1 MSLGVLFSTLEQAGI
16 RLSASNGQLNFRAPK
31 GAMTTELKAQI
42 RDSKAD
48 ILRFFSEQESILP
61 IEAANYYA
69 LSHAQQ
75 RIWMLSQIEQDGA
88 LFNVPLA
95 YVVDGEL
102 DVARF
107 KKSLVCLLERHEIL
121 RTVFPLVEGEPK
133 QRVISSSSDCLEAI
147 FNERDVQDLSPTEI
161 ENLLIQE
168 TAIIFDLEA
177 GPLIKVLVAKE
188 SAQRQLLIITLHH
201 IITDGWSVRLMMQE
215 LIAHYHTDPT
225 SSSVLPALDFQYR
238 DFSAWQ
244 NRQIQSGA
252 MDGHQKFW
260 LEQFS
265 EGAPT
270 LELHTD
276 LARPAVQSFNGDEI
290 SFCFE
295 LELVEAIRQL
305 GRRCSA
311 SFYIT
316 LVTLTQ
322 TLLLRHSQQESIVVG
337 MPVSG
342 RERSD
347 LDDQL
352 GLYINTI
359 ALKSDLP
366 MSLTAVEAIEVVRN
380 NFINAY
386 EYQAYPFDL
395 LVDNLDLD
403 RDLSRSPLFDVMVIL
418 QESVATGDSESSLQ
432 LRPLPI
438 PSTTSKYD
446 LTFHLE
452 ERASELH
459 LSIEYNTDL
468 FSASRIKG
476 LGEQFG
482 FLAKQITASPDVPLH
497 TFSVLSEI
505 KEGLLLSQL
514 SGQVKSNLYSS
525 PEPSSDKS
533 SNIGSDRNFIAG
545 FREQA
550 LKSPSKTAITFCNE
564 VLTYEQLDKQSDCLA
579 AYLQDYFQ
587 RNSIDRSQC
596 LVGLC
601 VERST
606 EMLVSLLGILK
617 SGAAYL
623 PIDPEYPS
631 DRIVYMLKD
640 SGAQLVISEDALVK
654 NLAQTCDAN
663 FICIDS
669 QWDSICQANVNKLQR
684 ALDNESLAYVIYTSG
699 STGLPKG
706 VEISHHALFNFLNS
720 MAREPELKQQDRL
733 LAVTTI
739 CFDIAALELFLPLLQ
754 GAEIVLAAHSDAIDG
769 QKLIDLVGQHQVTCM
784 QATPVTWKLMLSA
797 GWKGSPLLKV
807 LCGGEAL
814 STQLAGELLPRC
826 DQLWNMYGPT
836 ETTIW
841 SLIARVSIES
851 IAQSSGGIV
860 GIGSPI
866 ENTTL
871 LVLDRWGQIA
881 APGVSGELCIGGAGL
896 ARGYHD
902 RPDLSADKF
911 FLYARPQNQSQ
922 ESLSQVNGLQQR
934 RFYRTGDLVCVT
946 EQGHIN
952 FLGRLDNQVKVR
964 GYRIELGEIEALLGQ
979 SDLVSAAVVCAHKDS
994 DDQNYLVAY
1003 IKPANNELQTNNANL
1018 LAVKSGLSEALPRYM
1033 VPDQFVL
1040 LDEFPLTAN
1049 GKIDRKKLLQHSSG
1063 KGQPVATQNVPY
1075 VPAGTPLEKALVD
1088 IWQKVLEV
1096 QTIGIDDDF
1105 FELGGHSLKATR
1117 LVFRLQEETGLA
1129 LRLLDIFKYPTISKL
1144 IENVTV
1150 HECIVPIE
1158 SLKKAA
1164 AYDEEGESLWP
1175 LSRAQERLWLM
1186 HQLDLSLAKSNAGAA
1201 YNVSTGIAL
1210 SGPLDVTALQLALEQ
1225 IIQRHESLRTVFPTQ
1240 VDGSPRQRVIDYSCL
1255 DGYLTFITLQGEQG
1269 LTGVV
1274 KDFIARPFDLV
1285 KGPLFKV
1292 LIVKVDDDLDSSR
1305 KDQEHKLLISLHHIV
1320 CDEWSIR
1327 IILQELLMLYF
1338 SHGGQDDLALNDL
1351 TIQYRD
1357 YAHWQ
1362 NQRFA
1367 NEPLEQFRA
1376 YWLAKIPTSP
1386 VALNLPADYP
1396 RPDEMDYHGDN
1407 FEFDW
1412 PPELNSAVSALG
1424 ARAGQSQFMILTA
1437 MVKVLLFRYSGE
1449 KDITIGSPVLGRMH
1463 PDLENQVGN
1472 YVNMLALR
1480 DVLSPHES
1488 FLIFLDQIKETI
1500 SGALEHQEYPFD
1512 QLVEDLSVARELGRH
1527 PVFDVLISLESQSA
1541 DDRLISRPAGEQSID
1556 SQMTALKITPYGLA
1570 LPVAKYDLSFY
1581 FTETEEGLRASINF
1595 RTSLFKR
1602 QRIERLAGHLVQ
1614 LARSIVRQP
1623 ETPLCELELLT
1634 EPESREL
1641 LSYNQTAADYPKG
1654 SSLVDLW
1661 SAQVLKNPN
1670 AVAVVYRNIQMTYQE
1685 IDEAASRLAT
1695 VLITQGEIGPAEPV
1709 VVYLEKSHDVII
1721 SFLGVLK
1728 AGGCYVPLDPSNPK
1742 KRTNY
1747 ILENSQSRLIIAD
1760 GIPEFM
1766 ISTGRQF
1773 FSAIPEKIQ
1782 SESGKLPTDEEF
1794 IEREC
1799 DPNQIAYV
1807 IYTSGSTGQ
1816 PKGCQVSH
1824 RNVVRLFVNDKS
1836 TFDFSESD
1844 VWLVAHSF
1852 AFDFSVWEMYGALL
1866 FGGKVVIA
1874 DRDDIVNTRVLRNL
1888 LSEHKV
1894 TILNQTPAAFSNL
1907 ISVERMA
1914 TNHDLDKHL
1923 RMVMFGG
1930 DRLSLAALKPWIEYY
1945 PTEKI
1950 KLLNLYGITETTV
1963 HVTSCVLTDAQI
1975 MTNDGSSPIGDPL
1988 PETQVYIFDE
1998 YRQQQPI
2005 GIPGEMWIG
2014 GSGVCQGYFNQ
2025 PTLTASR
2032 FITTKVTKSE
2042 LDGAEK
2048 FTQRLYRSGDV
2059 GCRLEDGSLE
2069 YLGRNDNQVQIRG
2082 FRIELGEIEAHLNQ
2096 FPDVEKSFV
2105 SVYTSVVV
2113 AAASSD
2119 LVAYVVPANKLF
2131 SETLLRNYLVEQLPV
2146 YMVPTFIVVIDE
2158 MPLTVNGKIDTARL
2172 PIPGYQASVFCSE
2185 PTRALTQEQSALA
2198 KLWSEVLGHN
2208 VDSATDNFFEIGGQ
2222 SLKAVQLSLLIERE
2236 YQKSF
2241 SLRNIFSAPTI
2252 EQQCELLSSAHSS
2265 PVFVPTVSTIPAL
2278 ATEPDESVIIPLSPT
2293 QRRLWTLEELG
2304 LVSGV
2309 YHIYG
2314 ANLLVGDLNSAALG
2328 QALNK
2333 VIQRHSVLRTVFVS
2347 ENAIGY
2353 QKIRPFSD
2361 TNNLHAVDLSSEAEA
2376 EQQARLLCQKD
2387 ASAPF
2392 DLSAGPLY
2400 RFKLYKLDSQRHV
2413 FSINLHHLISD
2424 GWSQSVLVTD
2434 LMSCY
2439 DDFCQ
2444 QRSSSANVLKL
2455 QYYDYA
2461 FWIDRLREGGGF
2473 DGHKNWWRQ
2482 QFIEDIVPLA
2492 LPSDRSRPNIQ
2503 AFSGDILHFE
2513 LPEALSKLV
2522 RQAGLEEQQSVYA
2535 VLLTA
2540 VKVLLHRYSGQNDI
2554 VVGSAEAG
2562 RSDLNLSDQVGFYAN
2577 VLVLRDEVES
2587 DDCWRGLLGKVGH
2600 TLVEALEHRDY
2611 PFDELVEDLAIPR
2624 DISRSP
2630 LFDVVVSMLPRA
2642 SLSRKQKS
2650 DLSQSIDIQPFAV
2663 SQPVS
2668 RFDLTFYFS
2677 DAQEGAIN
2685 GGIEF
2690 SSGLFN
2696 RSRIER
2702 MAGHFTQLL
2711 ESGLNNPDQPISDL
2725 QLLTDFE
2732 IEEVNSSF
2740 NRVPPKNI
2748 GPNLVEPLSIGLTSS
2763 IRSATSIEST
2773 SELGPVELFLRQVKN
2788 NPQSVAV
2795 HSQADCL
2802 SYQQLNE
2809 QSEILA
2815 TWLLKMGSINSNHS
2829 SGERSEQ
2836 RVAVL
2841 FGRHPRMIV
2850 SVLAVLRAGFAYVPL
2865 DPSVPEARLS
2875 FILDDSESIILLTE
2889 SSQIDYVPSDYN
2901 GLVCAID
2908 SEWESIYDVVSAM
2921 PNLKE
2926 EQDYSPQRLAYIIY
2940 TSGSTGQ
2947 PKGVLIELDSIV
2959 SLVKNTNYIDITAQD
2974 RLLQTGSLA
2983 FDASTFEIWGAILNG
2998 ASLYLPS
3005 RDELLDPA
3013 TFASSLYDQSISVVF
3028 LTTSLFNQF
3037 SAFDASIF
3045 ANLRVLMT
3053 GGEKVSLS
3061 HINSVQQACPGVE
3074 LLHVYG
3080 PTENTTFS
3088 TYYRVTQKQVGDV
3101 PIGYPV
3107 TGSSLYILD
3116 QKLQLCPIG
3125 VPGEIYLG
3133 GAGLARGYLLRKDL
3147 TRNSFIE
3154 MPASLCTSLEQNSE
3168 MPARLYR
3175 TGDIAV
3181 WLEDG
3186 AVQYTGRIDNQVKI
3200 RGFRVEPEEL
3210 ELHLKALSS
3219 VSDAAVKA
3227 RQTSAGTWELVAW
3240 IVLMSDNTA
3249 QGNESAQIDL
3259 QQINDEI
3266 ALNLPAYML
3275 PSAWGILDAMPMKS
3289 TGKID
3294 REALPKPEFT
3304 LSRQVNEL
3312 VGAKSTSESLLL
3324 SIWKVVLGFSEI
3336 GITDNFFE
3344 LGGDSIKVIQVISR
3358 LRKKGFTLEAKR
3370 LYEEPTIIAVAPYL
3384 MADKERVSKDPVI
3397 GPVRLSPIQSWFFE
3411 HFKGPIAYFNQSVL
3425 LVCKDRIDIA
3435 KLSLVLG
3442 HLQTQHDA
3450 LRMQYLAQ
3458 PDGSYQQ
3465 ICQPIDF
3472 PVAIEV
3478 MDLENDDDEAALAE
3492 MNRLQAGINLQ
3503 TGPLFKVLLIRTG
3516 LEDRLFVVTHHLVV
3530 DGVSWRLLLEE
3541 LEALYTTLATDGGE
3555 LPVVYRSDSYKDWTE
3570 WLYHFG
3576 KSDGI
3581 SVAYDYWNSI
3591 DNRDDFADYLNTN
3604 NAGTAG
3610 TQSEAAVSKNIVN
3623 GYGGEQTIAF
3633 QLDTTKTQQLIL
3645 ESGKAYHTDVQ
3656 DLLLAAFSLALYR
3669 WQELQSVMINLEG
3682 HGRESLSDSPMI
3694 DSTIGWFTC
3703 LYPYQL
3709 NVCEDNALSSDQSFA
3724 VLIRNIKESVR
3735 KIPNKGLSY
3744 GVIQQYPL
3752 EGRKVEKVSPLIS
3765 FNYLGQFD
3773 QLDDVPDA
3781 GLFTFGENASTNIDP
3796 DFTMPHAVDFS
3807 AIINNNRL
3815 IISLR
3820 YHMWLFDEVSMQLL
3834 LSHVEGSLNELLNH
3848 CLGKESSE
3856 NTASDF
3862 EFADMDEDDFDSIL
3876 NNL

>member
-1 MSLGVLFSTLEQAGI
+1 MNLDVLFSTLEQAGI
-16 RLSASNGQLNFRAPK
+16 RLSASDGQLNFRSPK
-31 GAMTTELKAQI
+31 GAMTTELKEQI
-42 RDSKAD
+42 RDSKAE

-61 IEAANYYA
+61 IEATSYYA

-75 RIWMLSQIEQDGA
+75 RIWMLSQIEQDGT

-95 YVVDGEL
+95 YVIDGKL
-102 DVARF
+102 DIACF
-107 KKSLVCLLERHEIL
+107 KKSLGCLLERHEIL

-133 QRVISSSSDCLEAI
+133 QCVISSSSDCLEAI
-147 FNERDVQDLSPTEI
+147 FNERDVQDLSPAEI
-161 ENLLIQE
+161 ENLLIRE
-168 TAIIFDLEA
+168 TGTFFDLEA
-177 GPLIKVLVAKE
+177 GPLFKVLVAKQ
-188 SAQRQLLIITLHH
+188 SSQRQLLLITLHH

-215 LIAHYHTDPT
+215 LIAHYHTDQT
-225 SSSVLPALDFQYR
+225 GGSVLPALDFQYR
-238 DFSAWQ
+238 DFAAWQ

-252 MDGHQKFW
+252 MAVHRKFW

-265 EGAPT
+265 EGVPT
-270 LELHTD
+270 LELNTD
-276 LARPAVQSFNGDEI
+276 FPRPAVQSFNGGEI

-295 LELVEAIRQL
+295 VELVEALHRL
-305 GRRCSA
+305 SRRCSA
-311 SFYIT
+311 SFYMT

-352 GLYINTI
+352 GLYINTM

-418 QESVATGDSESSLQ
+418 QESGATGGSESSLQ

-514 SGQVKSNLYSS
+514 SGQVKSILYSS

-797 GWKGSPLLKV
+797 GWQGSPLLKV

-911 FLYARPQNQSQ
+911 FLYGRPQNQSQ
-922 ESLSQVNGLQQR
+922 VSLSQVNGLQQR

-1063 KGQPVATQNVPY
+1063 KGQSVATQNVPY

-1129 LRLLDIFKYPTISKL
+1129 LRLLDIFRYPTIRQL
-1144 IENVTV
+1144 VENVTTQKSL
-1150 HECIVPIE
+1150 VPIE
-1158 SLKKAA
+1158 PLKKAEA
-1164 AYDEEGESLWP
+1164 CDEEGEFLWQ

-1210 SGPLDVTALQLALEQ
+1210 SGPLDVTALQFALEQ

-1412 PPELNSAVSALG
+1412 PPELNSAVSALA
-1424 ARAGQSQFMILTA
+1424 ARTGQSQFMILTA

-1541 DDRLISRPAGEQSID
+1541 DDRLISRPTGEQSID
-1556 SQMTALKITPYGLA
+1556 SQITALKITPYGLA

-1998 YRQQQPI
+1998 FRQQQPI

-2042 LDGAEK
+2042 FDGAEK

-2314 ANLLVGDLNSAALG
+2314 ANLLVGDLNPKALE
-2328 QALNK
+2328 QSLNK
-2333 VIQRHSVLRTVFVS
+2333 VVQRHSVLRSVFVS

-2387 ASAPF
+2387 ALAPF

-2413 FSINLHHLISD
+2413 LSINFHHLISD
-2424 GWSQSVLVTD
+2424 GWSQSVLFADVMT
-2434 LMSCY
+2434 SY
-2439 DDFCQ
+2439 DDLCH
-2444 QRSSSANVLKL
+2444 QRSSTLNRLEL

-2461 FWIDRLREGGGF
+2461 YWVDQLRVAGQF
-2473 DGHKNWWRQ
+2473 DGHREWWRQ
-2482 QFIEDIVPLA
+2482 QFVENVIPLV
-2492 LPSDRSRPNIQ
+2492 LPSDRPRPSIQ
-2503 AFSGDILHFE
+2503 KYSGDIVHFE
-2513 LPEALSKLV
+2513 LSETLSRLIRQMALK
-2522 RQAGLEEQQSVYA
+2522 EQQSVYA

-2540 VKVLLHRYSGQNDI
+2540 VKVLLHRYSGQKDI
-2554 VVGSAEAG
+2554 IVGSAEAG
-2562 RSDLNLSDQVGFYAN
+2562 RSDLILSEQIGFYAN
-2577 VLVLRDEVES
+2577 ILVLRDLVES
-2587 DDCWRGLLGKVGH
+2587 DDNWLELLGKVGH
-2600 TLVEALEHRDY
+2600 TLVEALERRDY
-2611 PFDELVEDLAIPR
+2611 PFDELIEDLAIPR

-2630 LFDVVVSMLPRA
+2630 LFDVAVSMLPNA
-2642 SLSRKQKS
+2642 SLSREQELNS
-2650 DLSQSIDIQPFAV
+2650 SQSIDIQSFPV

-2677 DAQEGAIN
+2677 DAEEGPIN

-2690 SSGLFN
+2690 STALFN

-2702 MAGHFTQLL
+2702 MAGHFAQLL
-2711 ESGLNNPDQPISDL
+2711 ESGLNHPDQAIGDL
-2725 QLLTDFE
+2725 RLLTDFE
-2732 IEEVNSSF
+2732 IEEVNGHFSKAPSKIGEADLVHSIVGESSSTESS
-2740 NRVPPKNI
+2740 
-2748 GPNLVEPLSIGLTSS
+2748 PN
-2763 IRSATSIEST
+2763 
-2773 SELGPVELFLRQVKN
+2773 LGPVELFLQQVKN
-2788 NPQSVAV
+2788 NPQGVAV
-2795 HSQADCL
+2795 QSQTDSL
-2802 SYQQLNE
+2802 SYQQLDE
-2809 QSEILA
+2809 QSAVLA
-2815 TWLLKMGSINSNHS
+2815 AWLTEMVLAGNDHFPRETPEKT
-2829 SGERSEQ
+2829 
-2836 RVAVL
+2836 VAVL
-2841 FGRHPRMIV
+2841 FSRHPRMIV
-2850 SVLAVLRAGFAYVPL
+2850 SILAVLRAGFAYVPL
-2865 DPSVPEARLS
+2865 DPSLPESRLS
-2875 FILDDSESIILLTE
+2875 FILNDSDSTILLTE
-2889 SSQIDYVPSDYN
+2889 SSQRELVPSGYN
-2901 GLVCAID
+2901 GIICAID
-2908 SEWESIYDVVSAM
+2908 SEWASISAIASKI
-2921 PNLKE
+2921 PNFPI
-2926 EQDYSPQRLAYIIY
+2926 QQYFSPHRLAYIIY

-2947 PKGVLIELDSIV
+2947 PKGVLIEGNSIV
-2959 SLVKNTNYIDITAQD
+2959 DLVKNTNFIEFTAQD
-2974 RLLQTGSLA
+2974 RVLQAGSLA
-2983 FDASTFEIWGAILNG
+2983 FDASTLEIWGAILNG

-3005 RDELLDPA
+3005 RNELLDPA
-3013 TFASSLYDQSISVVF
+3013 SFASSLRDQCINVVV

-3037 SAFDASIF
+3037 ATFDASLF
-3045 ANLRVLMT
+3045 ASIRFLMI
-3053 GGEKVSLS
+3053 GGEKLPVS
-3061 HINSVQQACPGVE
+3061 HVNNVHQACPNLE
-3074 LLHVYG
+3074 LLNGYG
-3080 PTENTTFS
+3080 PTETTTLS
-3088 TYYRVTQKQVGDV
+3088 TCYSVTEQLVGDV
-3101 PIGYPV
+3101 PIGYPA
-3107 TGSSLYILD
+3107 TGNTVYILD
-3116 QKLQLCPIG
+3116 KRRQLCPIG

-3133 GAGLARGYLLRKDL
+3133 GSGLARGYLNNDEL
-3147 TRNSFIE
+3147 TKKSFID
-3154 MPASLCTSLEQNSE
+3154 MPAELGALPRISSE
-3168 MPARLYR
+3168 TATRLYR
-3175 TGDIAV
+3175 TGDMAI
-3181 WLEDG
+3181 WLESG
-3186 AVQYTGRIDNQVKI
+3186 AVQYIGRIDKQVKI
-3200 RGFRVEPEEL
+3200 RGFRVEPGEL
-3210 ELHLKALSS
+3210 ELHLGATAS
-3219 VSDAAVKA
+3219 VAQAAVEA
-3227 RQTSAGTWELVAW
+3227 RQTSGGAWELVAW
-3240 IVLMSDNTA
+3240 IVLMSDSK
-3249 QGNESAQIDL
+3249 GRENETEQNIL
-3259 QQINDEI
+3259 QQINKEI
-3266 ALNLPAYML
+3266 SVNLPVYML
-3275 PSAWGILDAMPMKS
+3275 PAAWGILDAMPLQS

-3294 REALPKPEFT
+3294 RAKLPKPELT
-3304 LSRQVNEL
+3304 LSGQVNEL
-3312 VGAKSTSESLLL
+3312 VAAKSRSDSLLL

-3344 LGGDSIKVIQVISR
+3344 LGGDSIKVIQVISQ
-3358 LRKKGFTLEAKR
+3358 LRKKGFILEAKR
-3370 LYEEPTIIAVAPYL
+3370 LYEAPTIAEVAPYL
-3384 MADKERVSKDPVI
+3384 MADEERVSKDPVT
-3397 GPVRLSPIQSWFFE
+3397 GMVRLSPIQDWFFK
-3411 HFKGPIAYFNQSVL
+3411 HCRGSIAHFNQSVL

-3435 KLSLVLG
+3435 KLSVVLE

-3450 LRMQYLAQ
+3450 LRMQYVSQ
-3458 PDGSYQQ
+3458 PDGSYKQ
-3465 ICQPIDF
+3465 ICQPTDF
-3472 PVAIEV
+3472 PVAIEFV
-3478 MDLENDDDEAALAE
+3478 SIEKNSDEVALAE
-3492 MNRLQAGINLQ
+3492 MNRLQASINLQ
-3503 TGPLFKVLLIRTG
+3503 TGPLFKVLLIRTD

-3541 LEALYTTLATDGGE
+3541 LETLYTALAKDGGE
-3555 LPVVYRSDSYKDWTE
+3555 LPVIFRTDTYKDWTE
-3570 WLYHFG
+3570 WLYHFSQ
-3576 KSDGI
+3576 SDDIAGD
-3581 SVAYDYWNSI
+3581 YDYWNSI
-3591 DNRDDFADYLNTN
+3591 DKSDDFADYVATS
-3604 NAGTAG
+3604 NAGSEGA
-3610 TQSEAAVSKNIVN
+3610 QSDGDASKNIASSHS
-3623 GYGGEQTIAF
+3623 GEQTIAF

-3645 ESGKAYHTDVQ
+3645 ESGKAYHTDIQ
-3656 DLLLAAFSLALYR
+3656 DLLLAAFSMALYR
-3669 WQELQSVMINLEG
+3669 WQKLQSVMIALEG
-3682 HGRESLSDSPMI
+3682 HGRESLNESPMI

-3709 NVCEDNALSSDQSFA
+3709 NVCDDKSLSPDQSFA
-3724 VLIRNIKESVR
+3724 VLIKDIKESIR
-3735 KIPNKGLSY
+3735 RIPNKGLSY

-3752 EGRKVEKVSPLIS
+3752 EGRKVERVSPLIS

-3773 QLDDVPDA
+3773 QLDDAPDA

-3796 DFTMPHAVDFS
+3796 DLTMPHAVDFS
-3807 AIINNNRL
+3807 AIINNNQL
-3815 IISLR
+3815 SISLC
-3820 YHMWLFDEVSMQLL
+3820 YQLKLFDRESMQLL
-3834 LSHVEGSLNELLNH
+3834 LSHIEGSLNELLSH

-3862 EFADMDEDDFDSIL
+3862 ELADLDEDDFDSVL